1 MYNMCFVKLRYIY
14 IFFCLF
20 VCVSVY
26 LSIYLSIYLFIYLSI
41 YLSIYLHIYVYV
53 NGCINL
59 IGNTQHQ
66 IDVLK
71 DRLVRT
77 VDITEGLWNQC
88 INWLKPKAF
97 PTSEMPCHWHSSAS
111 PGPRSRRSS
120 IPENQSGHRGIQSLG
135 PQRFWFQ

>member
-1 MYNMCFVKLRYIY
+1 MYIIIICIICVLLNYGIS
-14 IFFCLF
+14 IFFSVCLF

-26 LSIYLSIYLFIYLSI
+26 LSIYLPIYLFIYLSI

-77 VDITEGLWNQC
+77 VDITEGL
-88 INWLKPKAF
+88 
-97 PTSEMPCHWHSSAS
+97 
-111 PGPRSRRSS
+111 
-120 IPENQSGHRGIQSLG
+120 
-135 PQRFWFQ
+135 